1 MLNSI
6 EEEVIKDILAETTHA
21 VLEEDEVDL
30 TLDVWEGKN
39 DDDIEEEY

>member
-1 MLNSI
+1 MLSAF
-6 EEEVIKDILAETTHA
+6 EEAVIADILSEAMHA

-39 DDDIEEEY
+39 DEEEDY